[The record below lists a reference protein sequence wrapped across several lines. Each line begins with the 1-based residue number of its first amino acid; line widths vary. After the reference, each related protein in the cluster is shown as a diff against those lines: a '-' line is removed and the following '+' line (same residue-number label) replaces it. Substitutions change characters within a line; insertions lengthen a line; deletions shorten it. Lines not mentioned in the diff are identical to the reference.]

1 MNEVIESKLAHYEE
15 TLAAYNENKKLAE
28 KRNMIGATAIAER
41 YIEKEVAYWAK
52 HNLPYIATLVGIA
65 TQINKRATHKYID
78 TLAVTGALAK
88 LGYAVDDTHE
98 PVLLISEL

>member
-1 MNEVIESKLAHYEE
+1 MNEVIKSKLAHYEE

-52 HNLPYIATLVGIA
+52 RNLP
-65 TQINKRATHKYID
+65 
-78 TLAVTGALAK
+78 
-88 LGYAVDDTHE
+88 
-98 PVLLISEL
+98 